1 MLGLSESGTT
11 EQSDFDKD
19 EEVEDNDKE
28 EDEQQAPI
36 CSLLVPASSKPGKI
50 EMYSPAFYAACTAGG
65 ILSCDLLSVGS
76 CIEQAQQDRDVLA
89 GLLCRLYRRWYSQ
102 LWSHSHVSL
111 LSSAMSHSM

>member
-50 EMYSPAFYAACTAGG
+50 EMYSPAFYAACTAGDKERKKDDIDQPATAIIIATKNRITEMVEKSLNN
-65 ILSCDLLSVGS
+65 IL
-76 CIEQAQQDRDVLA
+76 
-89 GLLCRLYRRWYSQ
+89 
-102 LWSHSHVSL
+102 
-111 LSSAMSHSM
+111 